1 MKTIVLAVG
10 VSVALWLSPVA
21 IAAKSAPLVEKSYVF
36 DTQKLHTSEQI
47 RGYILAG
54 AGRYKELT
62 YKIESD
68 SPGALQLE
76 FIKGD
81 RHYVSVMFAYDNAGF
96 NAVYVKS
103 QNLNYEEKN
112 GVRTIHPNYM
122 VWLDEMF
129 LRMKI
134 SGAMKLDAQGQPTDP
149 NAVSHLTFRAADSG
163 GSALI
168 SMTDEASDCGK
179 LEKLGYVSAGV
190 VGVPADVQQKE
201 NEEWNEQNKTD
212 IATGKKSRRTYIT
225 RHALPTYVEPQ
236 RPLQVSAIAST
247 TVGSTTISCGPV
259 VRGFTPA
266 GGKKYTVEFFE
277 TPTGRR
283 GGCGLVIVDDT
294 DPAVRVPVPH
304 EEITFKECKK
314 KFIFF

>member
-10 VSVALWLSPVA
+10 VSLALWLSPFEV
-21 IAAKSAPLVEKSYVF
+21 AAKSAPLVENSYAF
-36 DTQKLHTSEQI
+36 DTQTPHTAEQV

-68 SPGALQLE
+68 SPGVLQLE
-76 FIKGD
+76 FNKGD
-81 RHYVSVMFAYDNAGF
+81 RHYVSVMFVYDNAGF
-96 NAVYVKS
+96 KTVYVKS
-103 QNLNYEEKN
+103 QNLGYEEKN

-149 NAVSHLTFRAADSG
+149 NAASHVTFRAADSG

-179 LEKLGYVSAGV
+179 LERVGYVSAGV
-190 VGVPADVQQKE
+190 PGVTAEVQRKE
-201 NEEWNEQNKTD
+201 NEEWNEQNKAD
-212 IATGKKSRRTYIT
+212 IATGKKSKRSFIT

-236 RPLQVSAIAST
+236 RPLQVSAYTST
-247 TVGSTTISCGPV
+247 TVGTTTISCGPV
-259 VRGFTPA
+259 VRGFTPT

-277 TPTGRR
+277 MPTGRR
-283 GGCGLVIVDDT
+283 GSCGLVIVDDT

-314 KFIFF
+314 KFLFF